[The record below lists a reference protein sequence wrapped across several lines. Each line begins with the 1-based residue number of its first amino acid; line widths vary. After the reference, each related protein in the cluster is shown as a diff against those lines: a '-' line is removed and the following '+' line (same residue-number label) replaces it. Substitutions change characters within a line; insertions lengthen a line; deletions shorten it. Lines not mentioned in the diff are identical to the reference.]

1 MNLHLLHLLTES
13 VAEEAVDK
21 FMDLFD
27 NSTFD
32 SVVLCTKGI
41 GMLSK
46 EISKAETAKT
56 DKEKLR
62 RYKLAL
68 AHAKRLKAEAKK
80 IPPDKWSDHLL
91 RVMKLSIGNIF
102 NYTKAAVS
110 EKDLKNMTRND
121 TLEKIDIVIK
131 TIEARIDTHEKKAD

>member
-1 MNLHLLHLLTES
+1 MNLNLLHLLTES

-21 FMDLFD
+21 FMNLFD

-46 EISKAETAKT
+46 EISKAEASKT
-56 DKEKLR
+56 DEEKLR
-62 RYKLAL
+62 KYKLAL
-68 AHAKRLKAEAKK
+68 KHAKRLKTEAKK

-91 RVMKLSIGNIF
+91 RVMELSIGDIF

-121 TLEKIDIVIK
+121 TLEKIDLIIK
-131 TIEARIDTHEKKAD
+131 TIETRIKTLEKKAD